1 MKKIGVSILL
11 VCTLL
16 VFIVSPIFGDV
27 IRPSAT
33 INDSY
38 NLIDT
43 TVTLYV
49 AGYSSDPYIKDYQ
62 WASNL
67 YYTQDVHSNSSG
79 NIVTTL
85 ASVGSSSDS
94 FVVCVDTQIGLRI
107 NNNTDY
113 NVILS
118 HNRISGALNITHT
131 LSSIGNSDDGWYIS
145 SMSDNISYIN
155 FSANNLIV
163 YPASSYQYNN
173 QIMVPAHGSFACYFT
188 VTSVRASESFKTLA
202 AASGQGYTTPPVT
215 PAQASASFVVTSLS
229 YTKQFPTGINSFT
242 NDTVTYDADIN
253 SNAILNRVS
262 EIETIVSTYQT
273 YLSNISSKSNSINSN
288 VQSILDAYTSNTQGA
303 QNLVNDTDSNDQ
315 KLDTIHQNEAQWY
328 SQNQQAIE
336 STGLSNFEFS
346 TDQVTGLTGVFSLFQ
361 RLWNSMGEYT
371 FVITFTLMMSFA
383 AFFLRHRPIKA
394 TTGNNYSRKDNN
406 HGSST

>member
-1 MKKIGVSILL
+1 MRKKGIAIIL
-11 VCTLL
+11 VCTMLIL
-16 VFIVSPIFGDV
+16 FAVPSFADV

-49 AGYSSDPYIKDYQ
+49 AGYSSDPYIEDYQ

-67 YYTQDVHSNSSG
+67 YYTQDVHSNNSG

-155 FSANNLIV
+155 FSGNNLIV

-202 AASGQGYTTPPVT
+202 AASGQGYTTPPVN
-215 PAQASASFVVTSLS
+215 PAQASASFVVSSLT
-229 YTKQFPTGINSFT
+229 YTKQYPTGINSFT
-242 NDTVTYDADIN
+242 NDVVTYDADIN

-262 EIETIVSTYQT
+262 EIETIVSTYQS
-273 YLSNISSKSNSINSN
+273 YLQNISSKSNSINSN
-288 VQSILDAYTSNTQGA
+288 VQSIVDGYNNNA
-303 QNLVNDTDSNDQ
+303 QNIAGTESQINSTQSTIDQ
-315 KLDTIHQNEAQWY
+315 VHQNEVSWY
-328 SQNQQAIE
+328 QANE
-336 STGLSNFEFS
+336 SAITEVGLSNS
-346 TDQVTGLTGVFSLFQ
+346 SLSDNQYQGVYPVANTLSSLWVAIGPVKYIY
-361 RLWNSMGEYT
+361 L
-371 FVITFTLMMSFA
+371 FTLMASLS
-383 AFFLRHRPIKA
+383 AFMLRHRPFTKI
-394 TTGNNYSRKDNN
+394 GGRVQQDLDSR
-406 HGSST
+406 